1 MCTFWNIHINITQL
15 KIMSKILV
23 PNRYKYIY
31 VEALIPM
38 KIYGI
43 TRLESSENCEIASNC
58 SFYCMYMDI
67 AGGKI

>member
-1 MCTFWNIHINITQL
+1 
-15 KIMSKILV
+15 MSKILV

-43 TRLESSENCEIASNC
+43 TRLESSDNCEIASNC